1 VIYPAIGKQSDNI
14 VTAATL
20 LSDLFFIPRLDSSGA
35 VIYPVLSVG
44 WTLSLEMYFYLLFA
58 GALQINRRAAPAIA
72 AVAVFAVWLSGF
84 YLPAVAHRILRA

>member
-1 VIYPAIGKQSDNI
+1 MIYPAIGKQSDNI

-58 GALQINRRAAPAIA
+58 GALQINRRAAPDSSQLDL
-72 AVAVFAVWLSGF
+72 F
-84 YLPAVAHRILRA
+84 